1 MKLYEIADK
10 YRNALDALS
19 VDAETG
25 EISGIEQVDAVAGEF
40 DEKLTACTIKI
51 RELDNDSAFCAAE
64 IARLRDIKKSVD
76 KKRKWLAVY
85 VADNMSRTGKRRI
98 DDPRALAY
106 LRASERVVVDAEL
119 PAEYYRVK
127 TVREP
132 DLTAVKKALKAGEL
146 VRGARI
152 ESGATLILQKE
163 KSK

>member
-25 EISGIEQVDAVAGEF
+25 EVSGVEQVDAVEGEF
-40 DEKLTACTIKI
+40 DEKLTACAIKI

-64 IARLRDIKKSVD
+64 ISRLRDIKKSVD

-85 VADNMSRTGKRRI
+85 VADAMSRTGKRRI
-98 DDPRALAY
+98 DDPRARAY
-106 LRASERVVVDAEL
+106 LRASERVVVDADL

-127 TVREP
+127 TVKEP
-132 DLTAVKKALKAGEL
+132 DLTAVKKALKAGES

-152 ESGATLILQKE
+152 EAGTTLILQREKE
-163 KSK
+163 K

>member
-1 MKLYEIADK
+1 M
-10 YRNALDALS
+10 
-19 VDAETG
+19 
-25 EISGIEQVDAVAGEF
+25 
-40 DEKLTACTIKI
+40 
-51 RELDNDSAFCAAE
+51 
-64 IARLRDIKKSVD
+64 
-76 KKRKWLAVY
+76 
-85 VADNMSRTGKRRI
+85 
-98 DDPRALAY
+98 
-106 LRASERVVVDAEL
+106 RASERVVVDAEL